1 MGILHKDESFKIVG
15 CAMEVH
21 NTLGPG
27 LNEKPYENALSI
39 EFKPA
44 GIDFL
49 QQQPFPVIYKGHVVG
64 ECIPDLIAF
73 GKIVVEAK
81 TVPSIGDS
89 ELGQM
94 MNYLKI
100 TGHQL
105 GIIINFRHPKLEWER
120 GSTVRGL
127 DHE

>member
-1 MGILHKDESFKIVG
+1 MDLLHKDESFKIIG

-27 LNEKPYENALSI
+27 LSEKPYENALAI
-39 EFKPA
+39 ELRIA
-44 GIDFL
+44 EIDFL
-49 QQQPFPVIYKGHVVG
+49 QQRPFPVIYKGHAVG

-73 GKIVVEAK
+73 GIIVIEAK
-81 TVPSIGDS
+81 TVASIGDS
-89 ELGQM
+89 ERGQM

-100 TGHQL
+100 TGHRL

-120 GSTVRGL
+120 VVR
-127 DHE
+127 

>member
-1 MGILHKDESFKIVG
+1 MSLIYQDHSYQIIG

-27 LNEKPYENALSI
+27 LNEKPCENALAI
-39 EFKPA
+39 EFKLA

-73 GKIVVEAK
+73 RKIVVEAK

-120 GSTVRGL
+120 VVK
-127 DHE
+127 

>member
-1 MGILHKDESFKIVG
+1 MSLLYKEESYRIVG

-39 EFKPA
+39 EFRLT
-44 GIDFL
+44 GVDFL
-49 QQQPFPVIYKGHVVG
+49 QQHPYPVIYKGHVVG
-64 ECIPDLIAF
+64 ECIPDLVTF

-81 TVPSIGDS
+81 TIAAITDS
-89 ELGQM
+89 ERGQM

-100 TGHQL
+100 TSHQL
-105 GIIINFRHPKLEWER
+105 GIIINFRNPKLEWER
-120 GSTVRGL
+120 VVL
-127 DHE
+127 

>member
-1 MGILHKDESFKIVG
+1 MDLLHKDESFKIIG

-27 LNEKPYENALSI
+27 LSEKPYENALAI
-39 EFKPA
+39 ELRIA
-44 GIDFL
+44 EIDFL
-49 QQQPFPVIYKGHVVG
+49 QQRPFPVIYKGHVVG

-73 GKIVVEAK
+73 GIIVIEAK
-81 TVPSIGDS
+81 TVASIGDS
-89 ELGQM
+89 ERGQM

-100 TGHQL
+100 TGHRL

-120 GSTVRGL
+120 VVR
-127 DHE
+127 

>member
-1 MGILHKDESFKIVG
+1 MDLLHKDESFKIIG

-27 LNEKPYENALSI
+27 LSEKPYENALAI
-39 EFKPA
+39 ELRIA
-44 GIDFL
+44 EIDFL

-73 GKIVVEAK
+73 GIIVIEAK
-81 TVPSIGDS
+81 TVASIGDS
-89 ELGQM
+89 ERGQM

-100 TGHQL
+100 TGHRL

-120 GSTVRGL
+120 VVR
-127 DHE
+127 

>member
-1 MGILHKDESFKIVG
+1 MSLLHKDESYQIVG

-27 LNEKPYENALSI
+27 LNEKPYENALAI
-39 EFKPA
+39 EFRLT

-64 ECIPDLIAF
+64 ECIPDLVAF
-73 GKIVVEAK
+73 RKIVVEAK
-81 TVPSIGDS
+81 TIASITDS
-89 ELGQM
+89 ERGQM

-105 GIIINFRHPKLEWER
+105 GIIINFRNPKLEWER
-120 GSTVRGL
+120 VVF
-127 DHE
+127 

>member
-1 MGILHKDESFKIVG
+1 MSILYKDESFKIVG

-27 LNEKPYENALSI
+27 LNEKPYENALAI
-39 EFKPA
+39 EFKLA
-44 GIDFL
+44 GIGLL

-89 ELGQM
+89 EMGQM
-94 MNYLKI
+94 LNYLKI

-120 GSTVRGL
+120 VVR
-127 DHE
+127 

>member
-1 MGILHKDESFKIVG
+1 MSLLYKDESYQIVG

-39 EFKPA
+39 EFKLA

-49 QQQPFPVIYKGHVVG
+49 QQQPYPVIYKGHVVG

-73 GKIVVEAK
+73 GVIVVEAK
-81 TVPSIGDS
+81 TIASITDS
-89 ELGQM
+89 ERGQM

-105 GIIINFRHPKLEWER
+105 GIIINFRNPKLEWER
-120 GSTVRGL
+120 VVL
-127 DHE
+127 

>member
-1 MGILHKDESFKIVG
+1 MSLLFKDESFRIVG

-27 LNEKPYENALSI
+27 LNEKPYENALAV
-39 EFKPA
+39 EFKLT

-49 QQQPFPVIYKGHVVG
+49 QQQPYPVVYKGHVVG
-64 ECIPDLIAF
+64 ECIPDLIAY

-81 TVPSIGDS
+81 TIDSIGNS
-89 ELGQM
+89 ERGQM

-100 TGHQL
+100 TQHRL

-120 GSTVRGL
+120 LVL
-127 DHE
+127 